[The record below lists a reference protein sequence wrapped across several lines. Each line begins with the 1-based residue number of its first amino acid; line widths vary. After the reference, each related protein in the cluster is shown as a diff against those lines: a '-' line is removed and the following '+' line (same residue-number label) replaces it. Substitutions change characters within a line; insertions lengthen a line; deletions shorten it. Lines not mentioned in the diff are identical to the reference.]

1 MLSLTAGER
10 RGPASLKT
18 MGRHK
23 HSLLL
28 ATLVTLLLA
37 SPLLESDGPGGLV
50 LSGLFSLLMVVGTL
64 VVGRGR
70 RDLAV
75 ILTLS
80 IAWLYLTWL
89 HPVWSG
95 GLLDDLAAG
104 LLALVILYM
113 TAVLLLSILSA
124 ERVTHDVISGAIAVY
139 LLMGIG
145 WSVVYALIEGISP
158 GSFGLDRTGG
168 GSIWEQLLYFS
179 FTTLTTLGYGD
190 IAPLTP
196 LARIWTVFEAICGT
210 FFLAILISR
219 LVSLYQSA
227 PRQAD

>member
-10 RGPASLKT
+10 QGLLSLKSF
-18 MGRHK
+18 GRHK

-37 SPLLESDGPGGLV
+37 SPLLESEGPSGLV
-50 LSGLFSLLMVVGTL
+50 LEGLFSLLMILGTL
-64 VVGRGR
+64 VVGRKR

-80 IAWLYLTWL
+80 LAWIYLTWL

-104 LLALVILYM
+104 LLALAILYM
-113 TAVLLLSILSA
+113 AAILLISVLSA
-124 ERVTHDVISGAIAVY
+124 ETVTHDVISGAIAVY
-139 LLMGIG
+139 RLLGIG

-219 LVSLYQSA
+219 LVSLYRSA
-227 PRQAD
+227 PSEAE